1 MSSEGPA
8 SEIAIIEPQETGA
21 KPLIRSIEVNDLFG
35 RYSYNIKVPRTR
47 TPRLILLYGD
57 NGSGKTTI
65 LRLLYYL
72 LSPAGPK
79 GSNVLAET
87 PFRHLAILL
96 SNGDII
102 TTEKTQGLVGPY
114 EIRVERK
121 RQVICRQVY
130 PDAALEGV
138 PWHIVL
144 NEREHFQLNEREH
157 FQEIREV
164 AGEVDVIFKTPAGHQ
179 DKYVQYLT
187 DLNVSPYYLADDRR
201 IYSHRLEDEGAS
213 RESRAQP
220 GRGISRRQE
229 AIQSLTRELSDALHR
244 TNNWLRDQVLSG
256 LGEGTQ
262 GNDATY
268 LDVAKRLAA
277 QHAPSDEPSV
287 SEFEQRMVNL
297 AERTLQFS
305 QFGLVPEFRADLYI
319 AELNRMDH
327 DRLVVAED
335 VLTPYV
341 DGQQARL
348 DSLQEAHQ
356 LIRTFID
363 TVNGFLTNK
372 ALYYRFPQG
381 LSIVAT
387 DGETERLGPSK
398 LSSGERQLLLL
409 LCNSLLSREES
420 LLFIIDEPEISLNVK
435 WQRKLIPAL
444 LACVGSSSVQFVLAT
459 HSVEL
464 ITGHREFLAQ
474 LRDIERE
481 KIDDA

>member
-1 MSSEGPA
+1 MSSEGPG
-8 SEIAIIEPQETGA
+8 SEIAVTRPRETSA
-21 KPLIRSIEVNDLFG
+21 KPLIRSIEVTDLFG
-35 RYSYNIKVPRTR
+35 RYSYEIRVPRTKA
-47 TPRLILLYGD
+47 PRLILLYGD

-65 LRLLYYL
+65 LRLLYFL
-72 LSPAGPK
+72 LSPSGPK
-79 GSNVLAET
+79 GSNALVET
-87 PFRHLAILL
+87 SFRSFVVLL
-96 SNGDII
+96 SNGDTI
-102 TTEKTQGLVGPY
+102 TAQKTQELVGPY
-114 EIRVERK
+114 EIRVNRK
-121 RQVICRQVY
+121 DQVICRQVY
-130 PDAALEGV
+130 PDPALEGRA
-138 PWHIVL
+138 WRLLL
-144 NEREHFQLNEREH
+144 NERDLPPEFIDATNAV
-157 FQEIREV
+157 EV
-164 AGEVDVIFKTPAGHQ
+164 LVEGATQNQ
-179 DKYVQYLT
+179 DEYVRYLS

-201 IYSHRLEDEGAS
+201 IYSHRLEDEGVS
-213 RESRAQP
+213 RGPRVET
-220 GRGISRRQE
+220 GRSINRRQE
-229 AIQSLTRELSDALHR
+229 AGQSLTRELSDALR
-244 TNNWLRDQVLSG
+244 KTNNWLRDQILSG

-268 LDVAKRLAA
+268 LEVAKRLAA
-277 QHAPSDEPSV
+277 QHTPSDERSV
-287 SEFEQRMVNL
+287 SEFKQRMVSL
-297 AERTLQFS
+297 AERTLPFT
-305 QFGLVPEFRADLYI
+305 QFGLVPTFRADLYI
-319 AELNRMDH
+319 DELNKMDR

-387 DGETERLGPSK
+387 DGEPERLSPSK

-409 LCNSLLSREES
+409 MCNSLLSQEES

-474 LRDIERE
+474 LRNVARKEL
-481 KIDDA
+481 DDA